1 MCEFKVILDGR
12 VVAED
17 IIYAREEG
25 SSVILRSII
34 GEEKRVEGCR
44 IIEVDS
50 AHEKLVLAKA

>member
-25 SSVILRSII
+25 SSVVLRSVI
-34 GEEKRVEGCR
+34 GEEKRIEGCR

-50 AHEKLVLAKA
+50 VHEKLVLARA

>member
-1 MCEFKVILDGR
+1 MCEFKVVLDGR

-25 SSVILRSII
+25 SSVVLRSVI
-34 GEEKRVEGCR
+34 GEEKRIEGCR

-50 AHEKLVLAKA
+50 VHEKLVLARA

>member
-1 MCEFKVILDGR
+1 MCEFKVVLDGR

-25 SSVILRSII
+25 SSVVLRSVI

-50 AHEKLVLAKA
+50 VHEKLVLAKA

>member
-25 SSVILRSII
+25 SSVVLRSVI
-34 GEEKRVEGCR
+34 GEEKRMEGCR

-50 AHEKLVLAKA
+50 VHERLVLSRC

>member
-25 SSVILRSII
+25 SSVILRSVI